1 MIILYYLE
9 KAYRAVKNF
18 IFKKKKKEK
27 IHLLMNQILFTRG

>member
-18 IFKKKKKEK
+18 IFKKKKRKRF
-27 IHLLMNQILFTRG
+27 IY